1 MKVLMSAY
9 ACEPGRG
16 SEPGAGWAWA
26 CAATR
31 DHEVWVLTHATNA
44 ASIDAALAAD
54 HRLANRLHPVYL
66 QNARWARSL
75 RRHGPTRF
83 LYYVL
88 WQLIRCRREARK
100 LHDLVG
106 FDVCHHV
113 TYGSDWLPAG
123 VSAIQGVPFVWGPVG
138 GSATTGGAR
147 LWAKLGGRALVVEAL
162 RAVVLGSA
170 RQLIGRPLARRAV
183 TVLGQNSDVVAAF
196 APVPVTVQPHVAL
209 DINTE
214 GQNGRAERGSSRTA
228 VYAGRLLAWK
238 GLRLALA
245 ALRRPEASGWR
256 LEVYGSGPE
265 RCRLEQLVG
274 RWKLSDQV
282 QFHGSRPRRDVLTA
296 LLSADVLM
304 FPSLHDSAG
313 WSVAEAMALGCPVL
327 CLDTGGPPTL
337 VGVEDG
343 VVVPL
348 SGDVVGGLAS
358 GLDQA
363 RELRPRREQWSA
375 RRLPDL
381 LDKLYSGLDP
391 ARSRVEA
398 S

>member
-31 DHEVWVLTHATNA
+31 DHEVWVLTHVTNA
-44 ASIDAALAAD
+44 ASIDAALAGD
-54 HRLANRLHPVYL
+54 DRLADRLHPVYL
-66 QNARWARSL
+66 QNARWARPL
-75 RRHGPTRF
+75 RRRGPTRF
-83 LYYVL
+83 LYYLL
-88 WQLIRCRREARK
+88 WQLTRCRREARR
-100 LHDLVG
+100 LHEAVG

-113 TYGSDWLPAG
+113 TYAADWMPAG
-123 VSAIQGVPFVWGPVG
+123 VSALRGVPFIWGPVG
-138 GSATTGGAR
+138 GSSTTGGIR
-147 LWAKLGGRALVVEAL
+147 LWAKLGAHVLVVEAL
-162 RAVVLGSA
+162 RAVVLGAA
-170 RQLIGRPLARRAV
+170 RTLVGRPLARRAS
-183 TVLGQNSDVVAAF
+183 TVLGQNADVAAAF
-196 APVPVTVQPHVAL
+196 APAHVVVQPNVAL
-209 DINTE
+209 DID
-214 GQNGRAERGSSRTA
+214 RADVRPAEADRSPTA

-256 LEVYGSGPE
+256 LEVYGNGPQGQSLEKLATRWELSG
-265 RCRLEQLVG
+265 RVR
-274 RWKLSDQV
+274 
-282 QFHGSRPRRDVLTA
+282 FHGSRPRRDVLDA
-296 LLSADVLM
+296 LAAADVFL

-313 WSVAEAMALGCPVL
+313 WSVAEAMAVGCPIL

-348 SGDVVGGLAS
+348 SGDVVGRLAS

-363 RELRPRREQWSA
+363 RDLRPRRDQWSA

-381 LDKLYSGLDP
+381 LDKLYSGLVP
-391 ARSRVEA
+391 ARSRVGT

>member
-1 MKVLMSAY
+1 MKILMSAY

-31 DHEVWVLTHATNA
+31 DHEVWVLTHVTNA
-44 ASIDAALAAD
+44 ASIDAALAGD
-54 HRLANRLHPVYL
+54 HRLADRLHPVYL
-66 QNARWARSL
+66 QNARWARPL
-75 RRHGPTRF
+75 RRRGPTRF
-83 LYYVL
+83 LYYLL
-88 WQLIRCRREARK
+88 WQLTRCRREARR
-100 LHDLVG
+100 LHEVVG

-113 TYGSDWLPAG
+113 TYASDWMPAG
-123 VSAIQGVPFVWGPVG
+123 VSAIRGVPFVWGPVG

-162 RAVVLGSA
+162 RAIVLGAA
-170 RQLIGRPLARRAV
+170 RQMIGRRLARRAA
-183 TVLGQNSDVVAAF
+183 TVLGQNADVVAAF
-196 APVPVTVQPHVAL
+196 APVPVIVQPNVAL
-209 DINTE
+209 DIAINVNRE
-214 GQNGRAERGSSRTA
+214 GVKRGSSQTA

-245 ALRRPEASGWR
+245 ALCRPEASTWR
-256 LEVYGSGPE
+256 LEVYGEGPE
-265 RCRLEQLVG
+265 RRRLEQLAG
-274 RWKLSDQV
+274 RWKLSDRV
-282 QFHGSRPRRDVLTA
+282 RFHGSRPREDVFNA
-296 LLSADVLM
+296 LGGADAFM

-313 WSVAEAMALGCPVL
+313 WSVAEAMAVGCPVL

-348 SGDVVGGLAS
+348 SGDIVGGLAS

-375 RRLPDL
+375 RRIPDL
-381 LDKLYSGLDP
+381 LDTLYSGLVP
-391 ARSRVEA
+391 GHHRVT